1 MSPIIFFI
9 LGLLLL
15 YVGGELLV
23 KGAISVSKRLNIS
36 TLVVGLTIVS
46 LATSAPELLVC
57 LQAALDSNSNIVFG
71 NIIGSNIANIALVLG
86 VTSIIFRVK
95 ISKQTL
101 NVNYPIMLG
110 VSILFALI
118 LYFLKGLNN
127 YTGYFF
133 IVLLSFFIWFLIKNS
148 RKEHNLTVDELN
160 EKKPSILFNFL
171 FIILGVILLKCGA
184 DWLVDGTIYI
194 AKIFNVSDRVIA
206 VTVVAIGTSIPE
218 LVTSIIAA
226 LKKEENLAVGNLIG
240 SNIFNVLAV
249 LGLTSTFYDLTVD
262 DVKILYFDLPW
273 MLGITIFL
281 GVIIYVTAKSEISR
295 KEGFLMLVVYIL
307 YIIYSIIA

>member
-240 SNIFNVLAV
+240 SNIFNILAV
-249 LGLTSTFYDLTVD
+249 LGLTSTFYNLTVD

-281 GVIIYVTAKSEISR
+281 GVIIYITSKSEISR
-295 KEGFLMLVVYIL
+295 KEGFLMLVLYIL

>member
-171 FIILGVILLKCGA
+171 FIILGVIFLKCGA

-295 KEGFLMLVVYIL
+295 KEGFLMLVLYIL

>member
-1 MSPIIFFI
+1 M
-9 LGLLLL
+9 
-15 YVGGELLV
+15 
-23 KGAISVSKRLNIS
+23 
-36 TLVVGLTIVS
+36 
-46 LATSAPELLVC
+46 
-57 LQAALDSNSNIVFG
+57 
-71 NIIGSNIANIALVLG
+71 VLG
-86 VTSIIFRVK
+86 VTSLIFRVK

-101 NVNYPIMLG
+101 NVNYPIMLV
-110 VSILFALI
+110 VSIIFTLI
-118 LYFLKGLNN
+118 LYFSKGLNH

-133 IVLLSFFIWFLIKNS
+133 IVLLSSFIWFLIKNS
-148 RKEHNLTVDELN
+148 RQENNLTVDEIN
-160 EKKPSILFNFL
+160 EKKPSIFFNFF
-171 FIILGVILLKCGA
+171 FIFLGVILLKCGA
-184 DWLVDGTIYI
+184 DWLVGGTIYI

-240 SNIFNVLAV
+240 SNIFNILAV
-249 LGLTSTFYDLTVD
+249 LGLTSTFYNLTVD

-281 GVIIYVTAKSEISR
+281 GVIIYITSKSEISR
-295 KEGFLMLVVYIL
+295 KEGFLMLVLYIL

>member
-240 SNIFNVLAV
+240 SNIFNILAV
-249 LGLTSTFYDLTVD
+249 LGLTSTFYNLTVD

-295 KEGFLMLVVYIL
+295 KEGFLMLVLYIL

>member
-1 MSPIIFFI
+1 MDQIVFFI
-9 LGLLLL
+9 LGLVLL
-15 YVGGELLV
+15 YLGGELLV
-23 KGAISVSKRLNIS
+23 KGSLSIARRLNIS

-46 LATSAPELLVC
+46 FATSAPELFVC
-57 LQAALDSNSNIVFG
+57 IKAAIHGNSNIAFG

-133 IVLLSFFIWFLIKNS
+133 IVLLSSFIWFLIKNS
-148 RKEHNLTVDELN
+148 RQENNLTVDEIN
-160 EKKPSILFNFL
+160 EKKPSVFFNFF
-171 FIILGVILLKCGA
+171 FIFLGVILLKCGA
-184 DWLVDGTIYI
+184 DWLVGGTIYI

-206 VTVVAIGTSIPE
+206 VTVVAIGASIPE

-295 KEGFLMLVVYIL
+295 KEGFLMLVLYIL

>member
-1 MSPIIFFI
+1 MSPIIFFV

-23 KGAISVSKRLNIS
+23 KGAIAVSKRFNIS

-46 LATSAPELLVC
+46 LATSAPELFVC
-57 LQAALDSNSNIVFG
+57 LQAALDNNSNIVFG

-86 VTSIIFRVK
+86 VTSLIFRVK

-118 LYFLKGLNN
+118 LYFLKGLNH

-148 RKEHNLTVDELN
+148 RKEHNLTVAELN

-240 SNIFNVLAV
+240 SNIFNILAV
-249 LGLTSTFYDLTVD
+249 LGLTSTFYNLTVD

-281 GVIIYVTAKSEISR
+281 GVIIYITSKSEISR
-295 KEGFLMLVVYIL
+295 KEGFLMLVLYIL